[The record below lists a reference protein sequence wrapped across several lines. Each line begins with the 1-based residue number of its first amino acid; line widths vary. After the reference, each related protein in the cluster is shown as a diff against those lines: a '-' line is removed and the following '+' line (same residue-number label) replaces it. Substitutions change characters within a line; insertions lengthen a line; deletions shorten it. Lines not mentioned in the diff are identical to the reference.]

1 MGQPPECQVQPGHVL
16 IHLRFP
22 GGFFESIYNIIVSDY
37 REKIISDFQ
46 DGLRIFNIDPI
57 REQAHYTEAMVG
69 SVAKVGNSG
78 IKVVAA
84 VKMRKKM
91 NILKYLSESEYPPAA

>member
-22 GGFFESIYNIIVSDY
+22 GGLIESIYNIIVSDY

-69 SVAKVGNSG
+69 SVAKVGNSR
-78 IKVVAA
+78 IKAVAA
-84 VKMRKKM
+84 VKMRK
-91 NILKYLSESEYPPAA
+91 

>member
-22 GGFFESIYNIIVSDY
+22 GGFFEHIYNIIVSDY
-37 REKIISDFQ
+37 REKIIFDFQ

-78 IKVVAA
+78 IKIVVL
-84 VKMRKKM
+84 R
-91 NILKYLSESEYPPAA
+91 